1 MDNSIGRLAESKPDL
16 DNSKIELYSSFK
28 RKLQNIETD
37 GYIELA
43 QIEEKQGSNRYT
55 KKCSKSLL

>member
-1 MDNSIGRLAESKPDL
+1 MDNSIGRLAESKPNL

-28 RKLQNIETD
+28 KEIAKHRAD

-43 QIEEKQGSNRYT
+43 QIEEKQGSNPV
-55 KKCSKSLL
+55 S